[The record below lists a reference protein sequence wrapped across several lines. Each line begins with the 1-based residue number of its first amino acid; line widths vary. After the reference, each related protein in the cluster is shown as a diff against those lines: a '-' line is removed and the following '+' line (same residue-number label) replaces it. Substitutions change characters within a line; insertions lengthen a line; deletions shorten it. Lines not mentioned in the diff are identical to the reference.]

1 MNNARTIKQQAA
13 EHMASFMERHR
24 AAWPH
29 WIIITAI
36 FAAGLVVAGLWLSIK
51 HPAAGE
57 IWQNQLISVVLVFV
71 TITAGFLG
79 FAIARGIYLSAPEIT
94 RDIPP
99 ALSLPEK
106 VFLVF
111 GVRIGDAAPAL
122 PAATW
127 TPPDAHPDILI
138 CNLPG
143 ETPEQFAA
151 RVEDGI
157 EQANIA
163 RWVVVLQ
170 KGNPAGMIYG
180 APDAAMEFLRDW
192 PPFQTET
199 WLPEQRIVPVGTRF
213 RHETEEQF
221 QGYVERFMEHYP
233 EWAGRKKITGEK
245 TRAGFV
251 FQQVIKAASV
261 VLFLLFSVAAFA
273 QKAEQVAA
281 TPIANK
287 VPGEGANVAY
297 VFAQT
302 DLYRTADGRKTFA
315 ELLTALPGY
324 RNGGGGQLMAI
335 MVDGK
340 SVYKPS
346 KTGDVEPS
354 PATKAATM
362 RPYSE
367 AVNPDELGQSFV
379 MPDSAGMVEMADRAK
394 YEIWKAS
401 KLVEDATM
409 PWWEVV
415 MYGFWRWSPF
425 LALLMGISWFW
436 ASLGSDEGYWYI
448 HRYAKNVLMIVS
460 GSVATLFAINI
471 YLWFVAQNAPTWV
484 LYIVAAVEFG
494 IAYLIVRKIN
504 PDYRPA
510 KGNGPKSAQKKSGYY
525 DQDQPQLNG

>member
-1 MNNARTIKQQAA
+1 MLQQVKQQAA
-13 EHMASFMERHR
+13 FHLLTFLSRNR
-24 AAWPH
+24 DRWPRL
-29 WIIITAI
+29 IINAGL
-36 FAAGLVVAGLWLSIK
+36 FAAALIVAGLWFSIK

-94 RDIPP
+94 RDMPP
-99 ALSLPEK
+99 TLSLPEK
-106 VFLVF
+106 VFLMF
-111 GVRIGDAAPAL
+111 GVRIGDATPAL
-122 PAATW
+122 PASTW

-143 ETPEQFAA
+143 ETPDQFADRMEA
-151 RVEDGI
+151 AI
-157 EQANIA
+157 EQANVA
-163 RWVVVLQ
+163 RWVVVIKQ
-170 KGNPAGMIYG
+170 GFPAGMIYG

-261 VLFLLFSVAAFA
+261 LLFLLFSVATFA

-287 VPGEGANVAY
+287 VPGEGVNVAY

-324 RNGGGGQLMAI
+324 RNGGGGHLMAI

-340 SVYKPS
+340 SVYKASP
-346 KTGDVEPS
+346 TGEVEPR

-367 AVNPDELGQSFV
+367 TVSPDELGQSFV

-401 KLVEDATM
+401 NMVEDAAR
-409 PWWEVV
+409 PWYEVF
-415 MYGFWRWSPF
+415 MYAFWRWSWLF
-425 LALLMGISWFW
+425 GLLIMLSWVWAAVGAKEGFW
-436 ASLGSDEGYWYI
+436 DVHRVAKRILVILTLIVGS
-448 HRYAKNVLMIVS
+448 
-460 GSVATLFAINI
+460 LFAINI
-471 YLWFVAQNAPTWV
+471 YLFIMSLNFPGWV
-484 LYIVAAVEFG
+484 LFIAAVIEAWV
-494 IAYLIVRKIN
+494 IYWVIQRVN

-510 KGNGPKSAQKKSGYY
+510 AGNNARRPGYY
-525 DQDQPQLNG
+525 QQQPPELPG